1 MKDKLLSFF
10 SAAYIFRLYHTV
22 KYLKWQQVF
31 YRLFYPLKRLIFNCV
46 SNKTYYYNESSKD
59 VDQIDL
65 FADFDGHFFVYSN
78 DIGLYSPNTN
88 TFLFLNKPHSFGAVI
103 DWHFRANGLLWS
115 FHLHYFDWLN
125 DEKFSVESNLDTILQ
140 YIDKQDK
147 GYLFTHSYPTS
158 LRIVNWVK
166 FLIKNKNYTSSIIA
180 SLKSQTKR
188 LYHFP
193 EYEIMGN
200 HLLQN
205 GIALVWAGVFL
216 NDKKVLQKGSNI
228 LLEQLSEQVLVD
240 GVHFEK
246 SFAYQSILVKNLMDL
261 VVFLSSKNEYE
272 NLLNKIKIKTKM
284 MLSTLSVLVDQEG
297 FYFCVADSN
306 KEMSINFNELMIVA
320 QNLSL
325 NMEDICLSE
334 SGFRVLGQGAD
345 YQLFFNSG
353 SVMAA
358 YQPGHSHADAFS
370 VCLNVKGR
378 PVIVDR
384 GVSTYE
390 SNEIRKL
397 ERSTIAHNTLN
408 VNLENS
414 ADVWAAF
421 RMGERPSVFCLS
433 DDTKSIDYKHKG
445 YFSKYKIWHR
455 RRIEQVDNII
465 EISDYLY
472 GWKGQK
478 AQLVFHFHPDRKV
491 TVKDKIIE
499 IDNIK
504 IFFTS
509 CSFIIEDYLFCEGFD
524 RTRIAKRVVCSVE
537 AERVITYIKII

>member
-1 MKDKLLSFF
+1 MKDKPLSFF
-10 SAAYIFRLYHTV
+10 SPSYILRLYQTV

-31 YRLFYPLKRLIFNCV
+31 YRFYYPLKRCFYNNI
-46 SNKTYYYNESSKD
+46 SKKTHFFNESNMQ
-59 VDQIDL
+59 VDQICFD
-65 FADFDGHFFVYSN
+65 ADFDGQFPIYSN
-78 DIGLYSPNTN
+78 DKGLYLPNTN
-88 TFLFLNKPHSFGAVI
+88 TFLFLNKPHSFGAEI
-103 DWHFRANGLLWS
+103 DWHFRANGLLWA

-125 DEKFSVESNLDTILQ
+125 DDNLSVEYNLDTVLQ

-147 GYLFTHSYPTS
+147 SYLFSHSYPAS
-158 LRIVNWVK
+158 LRVVNWVK
-166 FLIKNKNYTSSIIA
+166 FLIKNRIYTSSIIA
-180 SLKSQTKR
+180 SLKTQTKR

-193 EYEIMGN
+193 EYEILGN

-228 LLEQLSEQVLVD
+228 LLEQLSEQVLAD

-261 VVFLSSKNEYE
+261 MIFLKPKNECKIIFNE
-272 NLLNKIKIKTKM
+272 IKIKVKL
-284 MLSTLSVLVDQEG
+284 MLSTLSVLVDKEG
-297 FYFCVADSN
+297 FYFCIGDAN

-320 QNLSL
+320 QNLSI
-325 NMEDICLSE
+325 NIEEFCWGE
-334 SGFRVLGQGAD
+334 SGFRVLGQSTD

-353 SVMAA
+353 IIKST

-390 SNEIRKL
+390 NNDNRIL

-408 VNLENS
+408 VNLDNS
-414 ADVWAAF
+414 ADVWASF
-421 RMGERPSVFCLS
+421 RMGKRPSVFCLS
-433 DDTKSIDYKHKG
+433 NTDRIIDYKHNG

-455 RRIEQVDNII
+455 RRVEQEADKI

-472 GWKGQK
+472 GWNGEN
-478 AQLVFHFHPDRKV
+478 AQLVYHFHPDQKV
-491 TVKDKIIE
+491 AINDKIIE
-499 IDNIK
+499 IDNINM
-504 IFFTS
+504 FFS
-509 CSFIIEDYLFCEGFD
+509 NCSFIIEDYLFCEGFD
-524 RTRIAKRVVCSVE
+524 LTRIAKRVVCAVE
-537 AERVITYIKII
+537 AERVITHIKII